1 MNNNYVNIN
10 YNMIVFTYSNID
22 IIQGVI
28 GYGNATE
35 GITDWRI
42 TNTNSGIF
50 NISNSSSIIR
60 PSGGTSEIGEIPGST
75 DRYMIFTAGTSTF
88 TVPSGGIKCDILI
101 VGGGGGGGS
110 RHGGG
115 GGAGAVIYLTN
126 QTFSTGSYSV
136 IVGNGGTGAT
146 TMGQGN
152 KGGDSSVSFNSTNI
166 YLARGGGA
174 GHHDAGTGNSNKDGG
189 SGGGS
194 GGTTIGLA
202 VSTNI
207 PVGTYGNS
215 GGLLISYNG
224 GGGGGGGALTSGSN
238 GTGSTG
244 GNGGNGISISIL
256 GSSIAYGGG
265 GGGGTV
271 SGATAA
277 GTGGIGG
284 GGPGSIGP
292 STATNG
298 TDGRGGGGGG
308 GGFWE
313 SSNGAGGAGG
323 SGIVIIRYS
332 TANISIIDNGNVG
345 FGITPTTNS
354 SLVEIAGD
362 VNITGNYKINNV
374 DIINSSSN
382 YVLSTS
388 NLLVSRISTGIRDTS
403 NYVSSINTTLNTLI
417 NDTSNYM
424 RTTSNILANSI
435 SGQWTSTSSGIYYN
449 TPISTPITL
458 PNEIGVEKYMVFTYT
473 GDTIAGSGQTRYTIN
488 IPTGGILCD
497 ILMVGGGGAGGA
509 FIGPGGG
516 GGAVL
521 YGTNINIP
529 SGTYTIN
536 VGRGGTSTD
545 TKGFSTEGFGA
556 IILGGGC
563 ALSSFYGTALSNSGG
578 SGSGGQSEAG
588 TFKTGGGIGTST
600 KGIILSN
607 AILYNGN
614 NGGSGVAQGPAPQ
627 QAVSSG
633 GGGGAGT
640 VGQVGTA
647 DNTKRSAGGD
657 GVLVNITGV
666 NYYWGA
672 GGGGGAYNTSAG
684 NGGLGGGGAGVIY
697 SYGYSGSTGIIGG
710 SAYSYAANTINA
722 GNGTGS
728 GGGGGGDGGLGGSG
742 IIIIKYYSIQ
752 QTIQKSISS
761 SLVTSATVT
770 TGITTGPIGAADG
783 YMMFTYTTDNTGLG
797 QTRYAI
803 NITQN
808 IICDLLI
815 VGGGGGGARRFGG
828 GGGAG
833 ALIYESNF
841 TFPAGTYYIHVGN
854 GGAGNS
860 RAGNLTDAGNTVDN
874 KRAQNGFDSEI
885 MYVQN
890 TSMTPITIYRAK
902 GGGGGLGGNSAT
914 STTIFPNEFSPL
926 PGGSGGGNGGKD
938 GAAGGLLSA
947 LNIVAGSSAIVV
959 NNIASDSVNPSYV
972 GGKCFGNEGG
982 RGGGDSPWLG
992 SGGGGAGARGTD
1004 VNTLGNAT
1012 ANNFAGVGGIGLQ
1025 YSITGS
1031 SVYYAGGGGGGN
1043 WDTSGSAFYND
1054 GGLGGGGRSSTK
1066 TVAPIAGSP
1075 NTGGG
1080 GGGDGADVFS
1090 GANGGS
1096 GVVIIKYYGIHQTI
1110 QQYISSTP
1118 VTAPNVV
1125 AGIITETTNSLIT
1138 TFRPTDSYMMFTYT
1152 SDSPGLTGQTQYIIN
1167 ITENINCDIL
1177 IVGGGGGGGNSVYE
1191 NGGGGGGGIVYMV
1204 KKTFVAGTYYIHV
1217 GKGGVRGAVGA
1228 DSSIRQ
1234 NSAPISFDG
1243 ISIVGKGGGNAG
1255 DPGGNGGSGG
1265 GGNYQNGFI
1274 NNYGTATQGNT
1285 FWDGTTYVPG
1295 GFNGE
1300 KGSRTSGGSGGG
1312 AAEAGGTDFSLK
1324 GGDGRAV
1331 SITGTSVFYGGGGG
1345 GAEWGGGTQ
1354 GGNGGGGS
1362 GGTYVNG
1369 IPGTPN
1375 TGGGGGGSDRNY
1387 YGGNG
1392 GSGVIIIKYSGINQS
1407 IQQYITSAPAITPN
1421 IVAGITTGTTNSL
1434 ITTFGTTDSY
1444 MMFAYTIDNTGSGQ
1458 TQYILNIKENI
1469 ICDILIVGGGGGGG
1483 KFGGGGGGGGIL
1495 FAANTAL
1502 NSGSYTIRVGDGGGG
1517 DATPDD
1523 ATDGINGNDS
1533 SITINSVQYIAKGG
1547 GGGGSRG
1554 VSSRGRNGV
1563 AGGSGGG
1570 GSGTNDALYVGF
1582 GGISNKNTYDIFQS
1596 FGNNGGQGKPDLT
1609 GAPQFS
1615 SGGGGGAGSAGSNFS
1630 TTTGGGNGG
1639 TGKDFISY
1647 FGTTIGDNG
1656 WFGGGGGGQTYVDA
1670 GTRSFGNG
1678 GSGLFGGGGRGGYES
1693 STAELS
1699 AENGLANTGGG
1710 GGGSIW
1716 DGVSGGVG
1724 IFGGKGGSGV
1734 VIIRYRKNTIT
1745 AFVGIGTTNPISELH
1760 VYDDI
1765 NNNTKLTIQNNY
1777 TDPVVITPNT
1787 GYTAV
1792 ETLESNI
1799 YYRTLTFTYSPNYP
1813 PDPPNATLLA
1823 WYKFDGDGLDYK
1835 PWTTKYNLIAN
1846 VGTPTYSSGTATDS
1860 FLQGRRYINTSTGSL
1875 RNTSLSLSS
1884 RAFSVAVWQ
1893 RRKNSNRAFFVAQG
1907 TAGANTTVIIG
1918 PEDNNTYFLGFHNND
1933 LVTSA
1938 YPSDLNTWIHM
1949 VYVVLPN
1956 YNRRIYRNGVLIAI
1970 DANGSAVNCV
1980 GDLRIGGNYYDNTNI
1995 NIELSDLRIY
2005 TNGLS
2010 STEVEQLYNSYTN
2023 SLITDNYGI
2032 NFPNTTS
2039 LLVNGTYKT
2048 VKGQYNIST
2057 GHINSSVLP
2066 LEGQTDIP
2074 LASTAITTVAIKYP
2088 YNTNLPILPNEIGID
2103 QYMVFTYTSDTVAN
2117 SGQTQ
2122 YTINIPT
2129 GGVICDILIVGGGG
2143 GGGNYGGGGGG
2154 GDVILKSS
2162 YLLYTGT
2169 HTISVGKGGAGGVG
2183 AYNRGGNGIT
2193 SSIVAASIPTF
2204 FGLYAAGGG
2213 GGGSYNQT
2221 PNTTP
2226 TEGSVANNNYS
2237 SGGGGGGG
2245 AGGIGGGNSGG
2256 TGNSVSG
2263 DGGSNNSQAKSGGGG
2278 GAVGNGV
2285 RATASG
2291 AGNGGSGLSS
2301 SISGTTIFYG
2311 GGGGGG
2317 TWTGGT
2323 FGTGVN
2329 GGGNGAVEGSGSYPV
2344 AGTTNSGGGGGGG
2357 GGSSGIN
2364 NQNGANGGSGII
2376 IIKYNTIQNNTIQT
2390 ITSSPSVISQTVTRG
2405 IIGTTN
2411 RTISFTYT
2419 TDSSGLTGQTLYTFT
2434 PVQNIICDILIV
2446 GGGGGGGKGGGG
2458 GGGGGVLLG
2467 VNLKLNAGNLV
2478 SIKVG
2483 DGGNGATT
2491 NDNGVNGINGNDSS
2505 ITINGIEYIA
2515 KGGGGG
2521 GTRGVNAIGTSGNA
2535 GGSGGGGSHANSAPQ
2550 GQGGASNK
2558 NIYAN
2563 FQSFGNTGGL
2573 GKLGTSA
2580 PEPSHAGGGGGG
2592 AGSIGSNATGSG
2604 TGTGGGNGGLGK
2616 EFIAFFGASVGH
2628 NGYFAGG
2635 GGGNTYSNAGNRG
2648 YGNGGLG
2655 SYGGGGNAGFD
2666 GTMAYFADNG
2676 LPNTGGGGGGAFFS
2690 TYSYNSNSGGKGGS
2704 GFVIIRYRI
2713 NTIQTSSVELIRNTV
2728 PPSEILVP
2736 GATSTTIGQFDRLI
2750 SFPYTSDSTGLVGQT
2765 QYTFT
2770 TTENLICDILV
2781 IGGGGGGGRR
2791 HGGGG
2796 GAGTLIYQKNVIVNG
2811 TYTIKVGKG
2820 GQGCQSSGSV
2830 TANTIGYSSQ
2840 FIKSD
2845 NSQEYLAT
2853 GGGNGGAGIIQAST
2867 TNGGGTNT
2875 VDINL
2880 TLNTTNKINGNIVS
2894 VVNKQY
2900 VNTLISPEGCR
2911 GNMGGIMSTE
2921 WKGGGGGGAGGIG
2934 MDHNEEATVFDG
2946 YGGLGLAIDI
2956 TGTSVIYAGG
2966 GNGSDYYGTIS
2977 QVFDPSYP
2985 TIQSRGG
2992 GGFGSDNGT
3001 PQNGLDGTGGG
3012 GGGQGF
3018 DNANGGNGG
3027 SGIVIIRYRRN
3038 TGYKIGNYNG
3048 DFKIISS
3055 STAGDT
3061 DYMRITAD
3069 GASIY
3074 NPTGTPLWSTVSD
3087 RRIKE
3092 NIEKA
3097 SYDKCYD
3104 NINKLELYRF
3114 NYIKELHNINKDNKQ
3129 LGYIAQEVED
3139 IFPKAV
3145 STQTFYNNSLSI
3157 SDLLSIDISQINYS
3171 LYGAIK
3177 KLIELYNDVEKRVD
3191 ALEKVL
3197 NIENDV
3203 HIVLPDIST
3212 TTSNLNI
3219 DISTTNNISFYT
3231 PPETNIIVD
3240 TLTTS
3245 NIIDIL
3251 SVSTMSIYTSNNI
3264 IYDISTSNNIS
3275 FYTPPETN
3283 IIIDITD

>member
-60 PSGGTSEIGEIPGST
+60 PSGGTSEIGEILGST
-75 DRYMIFTAGTSTF
+75 DRYMIFTDGTSTF
-88 TVPSGGIKCDILI
+88 TVPSGGIKCDILV

-110 RHGGG
+110 DRGGG
-115 GGAGAVIYLTN
+115 GGAGGLVF
-126 QTFSTGSYSV
+126 QTGIILNGTINVLVGSGGIASITDTTTG
-136 IVGNGGTGAT
+136 GNGG
-146 TMGQGN
+146 
-152 KGGDSSVSFNSTNI
+152 SSSIGSI
-166 YLARGGGA
+166 IALGGG
-174 GHHDAGTGNSNKDGG
+174 GGGSEQSNANNGG

-194 GGTTIGLA
+194 AYSYLLSHFGTGDQPTSSSGGYGNRGGDARDLTQTTTNRGCGGGGGAGTRGLEATSVVGGAGGDGLA
-202 VSTNI
+202 GVGNIDFKTHFNLPTNNT
-207 PVGTYGNS
+207 VGHYIS
-215 GGLLISYNG
+215 GENKVYFAG
-224 GGGGGGGALTSGSN
+224 GGGGGDCVD
-238 GTGSTG
+238 GTT
-244 GNGGNGISISIL
+244 
-256 GSSIAYGGG
+256 GSSIHGLGGKGGGVNGTTTANIRGTIIANCGGG
-265 GGGGTV
+265 GGGGTFNLP
-271 SGATAA
+271 
-277 GTGGIGG
+277 IG
-284 GGPGSIGP
+284 
-292 STATNG
+292 
-298 TDGRGGGGGG
+298 
-308 GGFWE
+308 
-313 SSNGAGGAGG
+313 SNGG

-362 VNITGNYKINNV
+362 VNISGNYRINNV

-403 NYVSSINTTLNTLI
+403 NYVSTINTGLNTRI

-424 RTTSNILANSI
+424 RTTSNILANYI
-435 SGQWTSTSSGIYYN
+435 SSQWTSTSSGIYYN

-458 PNEIGVEKYMVFTYT
+458 PNEIGVEKYMIFTYT
-473 GDTIAGSGQTRYTIN
+473 GDTISGSGQTQYTIN
-488 IPTGGILCD
+488 VPTGGILCD

-556 IILGGGC
+556 LLLGGGS
-563 ALSSFYGTALSNSGG
+563 AQSSFYSPALSNSGG
-578 SGSGGQSEAG
+578 SGSGGQSTGSSFNSGGSVGISSKG
-588 TFKTGGGIGTST
+588 T
-600 KGIILSN
+600 ILST

-614 NGGSGVAQGPAPQ
+614 IGGSGVVQGPPPQ

-640 VGQVGTA
+640 AGQVGTT
-647 DNTKRSAGGD
+647 DNTRRSAGGD
-657 GVLVNITGV
+657 GILVNITGT

-672 GGGGGAYNTSAG
+672 GGGGGAYCTSAG
-684 NGGLGGGGAGVIY
+684 NGGLGGGGMGIVWSAD
-697 SYGYSGSTGIIGG
+697 YGGTSGIVGG

-728 GGGGGGDGGLGGSG
+728 GGGGGGDGGTGGSG

-752 QTIQKSISS
+752 QTIPKSII
-761 SLVTSATVT
+761 SLPVITPTII
-770 TGITTGPIGAADG
+770 TGITTG
-783 YMMFTYTTDNTGLG
+783 
-797 QTRYAI
+797 
-803 NITQN
+803 
-808 IICDLLI
+808 
-815 VGGGGGGARRFGG
+815 
-828 GGGAG
+828 
-833 ALIYESNF
+833 
-841 TFPAGTYYIHVGN
+841 
-854 GGAGNS
+854 
-860 RAGNLTDAGNTVDN
+860 TV
-874 KRAQNGFDSEI
+874 
-885 MYVQN
+885 
-890 TSMTPITIYRAK
+890 
-902 GGGGGLGGNSAT
+902 
-914 STTIFPNEFSPL
+914 
-926 PGGSGGGNGGKD
+926 
-938 GAAGGLLSA
+938 
-947 LNIVAGSSAIVV
+947 
-959 NNIASDSVNPSYV
+959 
-972 GGKCFGNEGG
+972 
-982 RGGGDSPWLG
+982 
-992 SGGGGAGARGTD
+992 
-1004 VNTLGNAT
+1004 
-1012 ANNFAGVGGIGLQ
+1012 
-1025 YSITGS
+1025 
-1031 SVYYAGGGGGGN
+1031 
-1043 WDTSGSAFYND
+1043 
-1054 GGLGGGGRSSTK
+1054 
-1066 TVAPIAGSP
+1066 
-1075 NTGGG
+1075 
-1080 GGGDGADVFS
+1080 
-1090 GANGGS
+1090 
-1096 GVVIIKYYGIHQTI
+1096 
-1110 QQYISSTP
+1110 
-1118 VTAPNVV
+1118 
-1125 AGIITETTNSLIT
+1125 
-1138 TFRPTDSYMMFTYT
+1138 
-1152 SDSPGLTGQTQYIIN
+1152 
-1167 ITENINCDIL
+1167 
-1177 IVGGGGGGGNSVYE
+1177 
-1191 NGGGGGGGIVYMV
+1191 
-1204 KKTFVAGTYYIHV
+1204 
-1217 GKGGVRGAVGA
+1217 
-1228 DSSIRQ
+1228 
-1234 NSAPISFDG
+1234 
-1243 ISIVGKGGGNAG
+1243 
-1255 DPGGNGGSGG
+1255 
-1265 GGNYQNGFI
+1265 
-1274 NNYGTATQGNT
+1274 
-1285 FWDGTTYVPG
+1285 
-1295 GFNGE
+1295 
-1300 KGSRTSGGSGGG
+1300 
-1312 AAEAGGTDFSLK
+1312 
-1324 GGDGRAV
+1324 
-1331 SITGTSVFYGGGGG
+1331 
-1345 GAEWGGGTQ
+1345 
-1354 GGNGGGGS
+1354 
-1362 GGTYVNG
+1362 
-1369 IPGTPN
+1369 
-1375 TGGGGGGSDRNY
+1375 
-1387 YGGNG
+1387 
-1392 GSGVIIIKYSGINQS
+1392 
-1407 IQQYITSAPAITPN
+1407 
-1421 IVAGITTGTTNSL
+1421 
-1434 ITTFGTTDSY
+1434 GTTDSY
-1444 MMFAYTIDNTGSGQ
+1444 MVFTYTIDNTGSGQ
-1458 TQYILNIKENI
+1458 TQYTINIPTGGV
-1469 ICDILIVGGGGGGG
+1469 ICDILIVGGGGQGGCTD
-1483 KFGGGGGGGGIL
+1483 GGGGGSGGLVFIQNKSFASGTYTINVGSGGIDVGV
-1495 FAANTAL
+1495 FAVSRA
-1502 NSGSYTIRVGDGGGG
+1502 GS
-1517 DATPDD
+1517 
-1523 ATDGINGNDS
+1523 NGKDT
-1533 SITINSVQYIAKGG
+1533 TINFGGNTFLIAKGG
-1547 GGGGSRG
+1547 GGGGSG
-1554 VSSRGRNGV
+1554 FSPEYAGIS
-1563 AGGSGGG
+1563 GGSGGG
-1570 GSGTNDALYVGF
+1570 AGSVVDDTTGKKIGAISIQSIQTEESGIYGYGNKGGNNDGTN
-1582 GGISNKNTYDIFQS
+1582 GG
-1596 FGNNGGQGKPDLT
+1596 
-1609 GAPQFS
+1609 
-1615 SGGGGGAGSAGSNFS
+1615 GGGGGASSLGANNGLDS
-1630 TTTGGGNGG
+1630 TQGIGGNGLASIG
-1639 TGKDFISY
+1639 SINFKTFFGLPTSGIGEYISAEDKIY
-1647 FGTTIGDNG
+1647 FA
-1656 WFGGGGGGQTYVDA
+1656 GGGGGGHHYNSSTATAIDK
-1670 GTRSFGNG
+1670 TG
-1678 GSGLFGGGGRGGYES
+1678 GKGGGGQGRGNNNGVAGI
-1693 STAELS
+1693 ST
-1699 AENGLANTGGG
+1699 TGGG
-1710 GGGSIW
+1710 GGG
-1716 DGVSGGVG
+1716 GG
-1724 IFGGKGGSGV
+1724 GGHGRGGNGGSGV

-1777 TDPVVITPNT
+1777 TDPVVITPNIIESLVLPDTLFATNPT
-1787 GYTAV
+1787 GVTSGIINDTDRFYIFTHTGGYNTNTAYNNISIPNGITFDILMIGGGGAGGGIGGAGGGSGACLVAVNQTLTAGTYTFVVGGAGSGGITGSGNSGYDTYIGNNIYKARGGGGGAADAKNGLIGGCSGGAAGGINNIAYTSPSPSTDNYYQTLTSGPIV
-1792 ETLESNI
+1792 NTTLLYSIYGNKGGDVTATTTYETINYGGGGGIGAAAANANTTTRSTPGGDGLYQVTLNGTLYNFRTHFTNNGTFGVQDGTTGNFFIGGGGGGGGYNPAITPTNISGGKGGGGIGKNGNSPANGTDGTPNTGSGGGAGSTGLGGNSLGGNGGSGLLIFRYRNRAKYKVTETLESNI

-1813 PDPPNATLLA
+1813 DNPANTTLLA
-1823 WYKFDGDGLDYK
+1823 WYKFDGDGLDYS

-1846 VGTPTYSSGTATDS
+1846 VGTPTYSSGTTTDS

-1907 TAGANTTVIIG
+1907 TAGANTTVIMG

-1938 YPSDLNTWIHM
+1938 YTSDLNTWIHM

-1970 DANGSAVNCV
+1970 DLNTTAVNCV
-1980 GDLRIGGNYYDNTNI
+1980 GDLRIGGNYYDNTNV

-2023 SLITDNYGI
+2023 SLSTYNYGI

-2039 LLVNGTYKT
+2039 LLVNGTSKT

-2057 GHINSSVLP
+2057 GYINSSVLP

-2088 YNTNLPILPNEIGID
+2088 YNINLPILPNEIGID

-2143 GGGNYGGGGGG
+2143 GGGMNSGGGGGAG
-2154 GDVILKSS
+2154 GLI
-2162 YLLYTGT
+2162 YLPNINLSGTYTINIGR
-2169 HTISVGKGGAGGVG
+2169 GGAGGTQITTNTV
-2183 AYNRGGNGIT
+2183 AENGKD
-2193 SSIVAASIPTF
+2193 SS
-2204 FGLYAAGGG
+2204 FGTYIAIGGG
-2213 GGGSYNQT
+2213 AGVNSGGANGNPGGSGGGAGNDMSGNRVGGAGTAGQGNNGGDGT
-2221 PNTTP
+2221 IPG
-2226 TEGSVANNNYS
+2226 GSDRT
-2237 SGGGGGGG
+2237 GGGGGG
-2245 AGGIGGGNSGG
+2245 AGSVGQ
-2256 TGNSVSG
+2256 TSVST
-2263 DGGSNNSQAKSGGGG
+2263 S
-2278 GAVGNGV
+2278 
-2285 RATASG
+2285 R
-2291 AGNGGSGLSS
+2291 GGSGGVGRNMSP
-2301 SISGTTIFYG
+2301 Y
-2311 GGGGGG
+2311 
-2317 TWTGGT
+2317 
-2323 FGTGVN
+2323 FGIIYGVN
-2329 GGGNGAVEGSGSYPV
+2329 GWFA
-2344 AGTTNSGGGGGGG
+2344 GGGGGGG
-2357 GGSSGIN
+2357 GQGTGGTGGTGGGGNGGISNQEGIN
-2364 NQNGANGGSGII
+2364 GTGGGGGGAHGNQSTLGKKGGSGIV
-2376 IIKYNTIQNNTIQT
+2376 IIKYNTIQT

-2446 GGGGGGGKGGGG
+2446 GGGGGGGKFGGG

-2573 GKLGTSA
+2573 GKLGTAA

-2616 EFIAFFGASVGH
+2616 EFIAYFGSSIGH

-2676 LPNTGGGGGGAFFS
+2676 LPNTGGGGGGAFYS

-2704 GFVIIRYRI
+2704 GFIIIRYRI

-2728 PPSEILVP
+2728 PPNEILVP
-2736 GATSTTIGQFDRLI
+2736 GATSTIIGQFDRLI

-2845 NSQEYLAT
+2845 SSQEYLAT
-2853 GGGNGGAGIIQAST
+2853 GGGNGGAGTIQAYT
-2867 TNGGGTNT
+2867 TNGGGTYT
-2875 VDINL
+2875 DDSNL

-2911 GNMGGIMSTE
+2911 GNMGGIMSTT

-3055 STAGDT
+3055 STAGNT

-3074 NPTGTPLWSTVSD
+3074 NPTGSPLWSTVSD

-3114 NYIKELHNINKDNKQ
+3114 NYIKELNNINKDNKQ

-3145 STQTFYNNSLSI
+3145 STQTFYNNSFSI

-3219 DISTTNNISFYT
+3219 EISTTNNISFYT

-3283 IIIDITD
+3283 IIIDITDSNSSNIAIE